1 MGWPEVVTA
10 VSTAIIAVVV
20 LAVGGGLLVLLREI
34 RGLTRVIERV
44 ADTMEHD
51 AKPVLEAVRNVV
63 ADATGVVD
71 AIKSEAEGFTDTVR
85 DVREGV
91 NGLVVRVEERLLDLD
106 ALIDVLQY
114 EVEETALDIAAAMR
128 TTRRGTTVLRAMKRA
143 FLGRGR

>member
-20 LAVGGGLLVLLREI
+20 LVVGGGLLFLLREI

-44 ADTMEHD
+44 ADTLERD
-51 AKPVLEAVRNVV
+51 AQPVLKAVRNVV
-63 ADATGVVD
+63 EDATGVVD
-71 AIKSEAEGFTDTVR
+71 TIKSEAEGFTDTVR

-91 NGLVVRVEERLLDLD
+91 NGLVVRVEERLQDLD

-114 EVEETALDIAAAMR
+114 EVEETALDVAAAMR